1 VSQENVEAL
10 RRWIEAFNARD
21 IEAIVAHC
29 DPSIELHSVFA
40 AVGGAVYR
48 GHEGLR
54 RWQRDFEDAWGEEI
68 RVEPEAYFHLRER
81 TLIFYVL
88 HGRGKHSGVEVAMP
102 VATVFRWRD
111 GLIVYFKGYA
121 DREDALSDLGV
132 SQDELEPI
140 DP

>member
-1 VSQENVEAL
+1 MSQANVEAL

-21 IEAIVAHC
+21 IEAIIAHC

-54 RWQRDFEDAWGEEI
+54 SWQRDFEDAWGEEI
-68 RVEPEAYFHLRER
+68 RVEPEAYFDLRER
-81 TLIFYVL
+81 TLIFYAL

-111 GLIVYFKGYA
+111 GLIDYFKGYA
-121 DREDALSDLGV
+121 HREDALSDLGV

-140 DP
+140 AP